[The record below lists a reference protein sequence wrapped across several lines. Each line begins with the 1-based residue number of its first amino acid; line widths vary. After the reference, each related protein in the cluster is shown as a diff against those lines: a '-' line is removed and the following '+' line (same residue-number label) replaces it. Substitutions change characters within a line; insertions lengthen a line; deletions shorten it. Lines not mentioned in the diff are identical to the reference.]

1 MRHDLSRRLA
11 KGFLRLANWLVD
23 GLVLSFVVI
32 AVLY

>member
-1 MRHDLSRRLA
+1 MWHDLSRRLA

-32 AVLY
+32 VVL